1 MFAGNADYL
10 YPWLPLTLTLT
21 GRLRSAP
28 IERSVFCM
36 RSYTNRLK
44 FLLAGVFAASLPAV
58 VGAQA
63 NAVTPEAAI
72 RGLVRAIYSN
82 DAAAFAR
89 LTLPDPRLH
98 LLTRGGSV
106 NEDGLR
112 ELNEDPSGVQII
124 PRRSYQLKGAE
135 AKPDSRGEYPTGTSV
150 VFMVA
155 HHRGPMVVVL
165 EKRDDGWKV
174 DPRWWL
180 AAMEMSEEAAPDI
193 STPEF
198 SIRSL
203 FIAMLSLD
211 RSTALG
217 MTTDGTSPELLF
229 MGAPSQREP
238 SGHLEALVFEMP
250 IVELKAGEFR
260 SLYGGEI
267 VEGGKSND
275 TKLLVGLMGSVEVP
289 IVVQKVGSGWRVKP
303 QPFFY
308 YLNR

>member
-1 MFAGNADYL
+1 
-10 YPWLPLTLTLT
+10 
-21 GRLRSAP
+21 
-28 IERSVFCM
+28 M
-36 RSYTNRLK
+36 RRYTKGWKL
-44 FLLAGVFAASLPAV
+44 LLACVFAWIPAAV
-58 VGAQA
+58 SAQS
-63 NAVTPEAAI
+63 NARTPEEAI
-72 RGLVRAIYSN
+72 RGLIRAIYSN

-89 LTLPDPRLH
+89 FTLPDPRLP

-124 PRRSYQLKGAE
+124 PRRPYQLKGAE
-135 AKPDSRGEYPTGTSV
+135 VKPDSRGEYPAGTSA

-165 EKRDDGWKV
+165 EKRNDGWKV

-193 STPEF
+193 TTPEF
-198 SIRSL
+198 AVRSL

-217 MTTDGTSPELLF
+217 MASDGTNPELLF

-267 VEGGKSND
+267 VEGGKS
-275 TKLLVGLMGSVEVP
+275 TESKLLVGLMGSVEIP
-289 IVVQKVGSGWRVKP
+289 LVVQKVGTGWRVKP